1 MPAIL
6 EKGGFFIWI
15 ILLEA
20 VIGLYFIMERGVYF
34 CFFLNFCKKGLE
46 KIKLPRDLEGS
57 KYRNLTVDALKNA
70 LKEKRVNT
78 EVIQL
83 TVEKDLQEAE
93 RGLTTL
99 SVIAQTAPL
108 FGLLGT
114 ITGLI
119 RVFITVE
126 TLGERL
132 SPSDLAGG
140 IWEALLTTAA
150 GLIVGI
156 PVLIAHNYFI
166 SRLVHYERSL
176 FITIS
181 RLVDEFRKEGFEVI

>member
-1 MPAIL
+1 MPGIL

-34 CFFLNFCKKGLE
+34 SFFLNSCKKGME
-46 KIKLPRDLEGS
+46 KIKLPRDLEGI
-57 KYRNLTVDALKNA
+57 KHRNLTVDALENA

-83 TVEKDLQEAE
+83 TAEKDLQDAE

-126 TLGERL
+126 ALGERL

-156 PVLIAHNYFI
+156 PVL
-166 SRLVHYERSL
+166 
-176 FITIS
+176 
-181 RLVDEFRKEGFEVI
+181 

>member
-1 MPAIL
+1 MPDVLA
-6 EKGGFFIWI
+6 KGGFFIWV
-15 ILLEA
+15 ILFEA
-20 VIGLYFIMERGVYF
+20 VVGLYFILERTIYF
-34 CFFLNFCKKGLE
+34 SIFLRYCRRGMATIKSTEDIG
-46 KIKLPRDLEGS
+46 KIRF
-57 KYRNLTVDALKNA
+57 RNRTIEILMKAA
-70 LKEKRVNT
+70 EEKRANR
-78 EVIQL
+78 ELIEL
-83 TVEKDLQEAE
+83 TAEKDLQDAE

-119 RVFITVE
+119 RVFITIQS
-126 TLGERL
+126 LGESV

-156 PVLIAHNYFI
+156 PTLIVYNYFV
-166 SRLVHYERSL
+166 SRLVHYERDI

-181 RLVDEFRKEGFEVI
+181 RLIDDFRRKGYEVI